1 MGKLMH
7 PLPPNQQELTP
18 HITTGPLTEV
28 HRTPDGRETCTGGLR
43 LDLATMTATCPLCG
57 RVFGV
62 TRAEPGAG
70 GVG

>member
-1 MGKLMH
+1 MTTQNE
-7 PLPPNQQELTP
+7 LPTLTP

-28 HRTPDGRETCTGGLR
+28 HRTPAGRETCTGGLL
-43 LDLATMTATCPLCG
+43 LDLDTMTAPCPQCG

-62 TRAEPGAG
+62 TRAETGAG